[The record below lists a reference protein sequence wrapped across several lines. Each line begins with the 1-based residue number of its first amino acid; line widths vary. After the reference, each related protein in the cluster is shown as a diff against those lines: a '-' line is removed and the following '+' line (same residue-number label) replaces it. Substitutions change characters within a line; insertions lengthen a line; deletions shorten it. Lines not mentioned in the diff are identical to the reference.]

1 MAPLTPGQKNLK
13 TQLWLGLPS
22 TLIENEAFRS
32 RSLNQKN
39 LQTPALHFSV
49 RVHRKLSAAGYC

>member
-39 LQTPALHFSV
+39 LQTPAFRFSV